1 MLGAKLCC
9 ENGQEM
15 PDDTSSDVLRRK
27 IGAPPDPLALAG
39 MTPAKA
45 LRLAVTR
52 AAEEGASMVATLT
65 GFEQE
70 RLSLEQVLQSLE
82 DPALVL
88 ELGNGEP
95 LIGLAI
101 WDIPALSAVVEQL
114 ITGRVVAREPDRR
127 PPTRTDAAV
136 VCGIMDRILQRF
148 DAEMTAADDRPP
160 VTGFRARGVV
170 EDARAAALM
179 LAEMDYRQ
187 YRLRIDFAE
196 GARSGVLRLIFPWAQ
211 ADGALDPA
219 AAGDRWRREWQA
231 AVRGSKVELRAV
243 LYRLTLPL
251 AELEAMAPGLVLP
264 IPQEAIDQVSLEGVD
279 GRQVAVSR
287 LGQVNGHRAL
297 RLRMPE
303 GGEASAATGPA
314 PQALAEDPQREPAP
328 VDPPGTAPPQSP
340 APGEDDAA
348 RPGMPV
354 GADAPV
360 AGDGQVPAPVPV

>member
-27 IGAPPDPLALAG
+27 IGEPPDPLALAG

-65 GFEQE
+65 SFEQE
-70 RLSLEQVLQSLE
+70 RLSLEQVLQTLD
-82 DPALVL
+82 DPALAL
-88 ELGNGEP
+88 ELSGGDG

-101 WDIPALSAVVEQL
+101 WNIAAVSAVVEQL
-114 ITGRVVAREPDRR
+114 ITGRVVPRDPDRR
-127 PPTRTDAAV
+127 VPTRTDAAV
-136 VCGIMDRILQRF
+136 ICGIMDRILQRF

-179 LAEMDYRQ
+179 LADTDYRQ
-187 YRLRIDFAE
+187 YRLNIDFAE
-196 GARSGVLRLIFPWAQ
+196 GARSGVLRLIFPWET

-219 AAGDRWRREWQA
+219 AASDRWRREWQA
-231 AVRGSKVELRAV
+231 AVRGSEVELRAV

-251 AELEAMAPGLVLP
+251 AELEALAPGQVLP
-264 IPQEAIDQVSLEGVD
+264 EALRGPRREGKVRLEGRDYVVQD
-279 GRQVAVSR
+279 GDVLTVRFSV
-287 LGQVNGHRAL
+287 
-297 RLRMPE
+297 
-303 GGEASAATGPA
+303 
-314 PQALAEDPQREPAP
+314 
-328 VDPPGTAPPQSP
+328 
-340 APGEDDAA
+340 
-348 RPGMPV
+348 
-354 GADAPV
+354 
-360 AGDGQVPAPVPV
+360 